1 MQDWQYGKWFINLFE
16 ANISAKI
23 ISLPQGQS
31 YTKGEYYNGSS
42 DLNLNLLNRLMIK

>member
-1 MQDWQYGKWFINLFE
+1 MQDWQYGKWFVNLFE
-16 ANISAKI
+16 ANISANI